1 MAVMARTKADK
12 KYAKANAKNT
22 CTAKPRGKVVLAWL
36 AGAALEGAGPVDV
49 ALPKEGA
56 AVLEL
61 LEGFMGCEVRV
72 CKLKERP
79 PV

>member
-1 MAVMARTKADK
+1 MARTKADK
-12 KYAKANAKNT
+12 KYAKAKAKNT
-22 CTAKPRGKVVLAWL
+22 CTAKLRGKVVLARL
-36 AGAALEGAGPVDV
+36 AGAALEGAGLVEV

-56 AVLEL
+56 VVLEL
-61 LEGFMGCEVRV
+61 LEKFMGCKVRV